1 MDPGRVIDACPRQ
14 WLARLEGLPRPLNL
28 NVAGYTVRVEI
39 DRGHLER
46 CYLPVL
52 QLLLVHLGSQRR
64 IIAGLAGIPGSGKST
79 FAGVLGR
86 LADSLLGM
94 GRLAVV
100 GMDGWHWPNRYLDA
114 ATTLDEEGRVVPLR
128 QRKGG
133 PESFDAA
140 GLAAAIRDLQTA
152 RGAVSLPVYDRRVHD
167 PVPGG
172 LTIGPGTSI
181 VLVEG
186 NFLLEQAPPWDAV
199 SRALH
204 PRLFVECDPRLAR
217 ERVIERH
224 IRGGLSPEDAAR
236 KYEANDRLNTQAVLN
251 TRDAADYV
259 IGDRVVA
266 RA

>member
-1 MDPGRVIDACPRQ
+1 MDPGRVIDSFPRQ
-14 WLARLEGLPRPLNL
+14 WLARLEELPRPLNL

-39 DRGHLER
+39 DREQLER

-52 QLLLVHLGSQRR
+52 QLLLGHLGSQRR

-79 FAGVLGR
+79 FAGVIGR
-86 LADSLLGM
+86 IADALLGM

-100 GMDGWHWPNRYLDA
+100 GMDGWHWPNSYLD
-114 ATTLDEEGRVVPLR
+114 TTTVVDEEGRVVPLR

-133 PESFDAA
+133 RDSFDAA
-140 GLAAAIRDLQTA
+140 SLAAAIRDLQTS
-152 RGAVSLPVYDRRVHD
+152 GGMVSLPVYSRRVHD

-181 VLVEG
+181 VVVEG
-186 NFLLEQAPPWDAV
+186 NFLLEETPPWDEV

-204 PRLFVECDPRLAR
+204 PRLFLECDISAAR
-217 ERVIERH
+217 QRVIERH

-236 KYEANDRLNTQAVLN
+236 KYEMNDRLNTRAVLN
-251 TRDAADYV
+251 TRDTADYV
-259 IGDRVVA
+259 IGERVAA